1 MILNSFIEPAEPG
14 LWRFWFDTLG
24 ISRRPPEPSARL
36 SSLLP
41 DSQTGSALPDSR
53 CYWNPALVCLLIR

>member
-24 ISRRPPEPSARL
+24 ISRRPPEPF
-36 SSLLP
+36 LP
-41 DSQTGSALPDSR
+41 DSQTGSAFTRQPVLLESGS
-53 CYWNPALVCLLIR
+53 CLFVN